1 MIAPIIVGLGSLVLS
16 SAEKQLLKHFRPAGF
31 IIFGRNIDEP
41 KQVRHLISSI
51 CQFYG
56 SHKFLFLIDQEGG
69 RVCRLKPPHWRLPP
83 PARYFGDLWIKD
95 PQKAKQELANNAVLI
110 ARELTDLGLNAVC
123 APVLDLIID
132 GQDPII
138 GDRAFSSDPDIV
150 AKLGRCMAETYL
162 NQHILPIIKHIPGH
176 GRAKVDS
183 HHHLPRITEDLTLL
197 KKTDFRPFQ
206 LLADMPMAMTA
217 HIQIDGIDPDR
228 PVTTSPALIK
238 KVIRDIIGF
247 QGILLSDDLS
257 MKALSGTIAER
268 TRKSLLAGCQLV
280 LHCNG
285 DLGEMEQVATAAG
298 SIDATTEHLLNTL
311 HHQHLLT
318 QNV

>member
-1 MIAPIIVGLGSLVLS
+1 MIAPIIVGLGGLVLS

-56 SHKFLFLIDQEGG
+56 SRKFLFLIDQEGG

-83 PARYFGDLWIKD
+83 PAKYFGDLWIKD

-176 GRAKVDS
+176 GRAQVDS
-183 HHHLPRITEDLTLL
+183 HHHLPRITEDLTVM
-197 KKTDFRPFQ
+197 KKTDFKPFQ

-217 HIQIDGIDPDR
+217 HIQIDRIDPDH
-228 PVTTSPALIK
+228 PVTTSPVLIK

-257 MKALSGTIAER
+257 MKALSGIISER
-268 TRKSLLAGCQLV
+268 TRKSLSAGCQLV

-285 DLGEMEQVATAAG
+285 DLGEMEQVFTAAG
-298 SIDATTEHLLNTL
+298 SIDVVTEHLLNML

-318 QNV
+318 QGI